1 MECLERLESL
11 MCGGMHGVC
20 MKRLV
25 YCGVS
30 GNSGV
35 CGGIPGASGKSGVGA
50 WWNFWNV

>member
-1 MECLERLESL
+1 

-20 MKRLV
+20 MKSLV
-25 YCGVS
+25 CCGVS

-50 WWNFWNV
+50 WWNSWNVEKA